1 MGSLKRQHLDVVSSV
16 KQQTADAAA
25 LASIAGQDQ
34 LADPRTNP
42 AVRAHA
48 DRLRDEQHRKALD
61 AEHSRLLRRHR
72 VEDRRAEHA
81 ERTLEVIRAARQASS
96 PARSVMAL
104 HAGRRRFLGVA
115 LAASLSLSIG
125 SAMGVA
131 HLASRLGAPSA
142 VGYVAEV
149 GLTGLTTTVILYRSH
164 LAEHGGTV
172 EKWQAKG
179 MWLLIVLPLLATI
192 TANAISNGAVGVFC
206 SAGAAAFSL
215 LSAIISD
222 RSAVTIRAR
231 AAEVTTDEETELQA
245 AATGNELF
253 GVSTEARR
261 DAEAFDS
268 RLFSDEDLCA
278 WLNESSDDELHI
290 GPVRPG
296 VLVPEPTE
304 DGDSDGDVGAL
315 PDAPEMT
322 AMRPDQIDA
331 NQRQDN
337 DDSDCDKGLKSAT
350 EARRAAGRKTRAR
363 VAAYLAQHPDATV
376 EEIASA
382 LNLSMATV
390 KRHRRAIRSGD

>member
-1 MGSLKRQHLDVVSSV
+1 VVSSV

-25 LASIAGQDQ
+25 LAGVVGQDR

-96 PARSVMAL
+96 PARSVMVL

-149 GLTGLTTTVILYRSH
+149 GLTGLTTTAILYRSH

-222 RSAVTIRAR
+222 RSAVTMRAR

-245 AATGNELF
+245 AATGNDLF
-253 GVSTEARR
+253 GVPNEARR
-261 DAEAFDS
+261 DAEGFDS
-268 RLFSDEDLCA
+268 ELFSNEDLRA
-278 WLNESSDDELHI
+278 WLNESPDDELHI
-290 GPVRPG
+290 GPARPG
-296 VLVPEPTE
+296 ELVPEPTE
-304 DGDSDGDVGAL
+304 DWAADGPDSDMEAL
-315 PDAPEMT
+315 PDATDT
-322 AMRPDQIDA
+322 APMRPDQIDV

-337 DDSDCDKGLKSAT
+337 DESYGDNGLTSAT
-350 EARRAAGRKTRAR
+350 EARRAVGRRTRAR
-363 VAAYLAQHPDATV
+363 VAGYLAQHPDATV
-376 EEIASA
+376 EEIATA
-382 LNLSMATV
+382 LDISTATV
-390 KRHRRAIRSGD
+390 KRHRRAMRTGD